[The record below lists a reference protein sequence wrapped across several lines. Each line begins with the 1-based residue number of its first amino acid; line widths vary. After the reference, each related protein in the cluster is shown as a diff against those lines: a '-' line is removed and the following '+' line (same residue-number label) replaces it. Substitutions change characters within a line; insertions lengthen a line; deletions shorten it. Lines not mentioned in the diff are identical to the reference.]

1 MRTGQPARKAHC
13 GPQGAWNSP
22 RRTAWKRSHALVV
35 LPVAHPAAQHWKEA
49 LWRCSHPV
57 EGRSGRDP
65 SAETFPR
72 SALRTASF
80 VRASLLVSSEV
91 PDVQRPSGAGVFR
104 RRPRWSAAA
113 AHGRSRRT
121 APAGHRLP
129 EKGRRRQTGA
139 TRRDQSL
146 AQQRDHDRGPGPE
159 SATRVVPHLQGS
171 RGETLQRAGQPP
183 GSLST
188 RSDTATAVIEE
199 QPRSPTLMNGG
210 QSVSPRVPDPRSQV
224 AVSCASAAEVRLGY
238 GASSWPTLGGN
249 AVKSTRWS
257 PPVKVGG
264 CTTE

>member
-1 MRTGQPARKAHC
+1 MCSLVLPAQAGVGFVHEENGQPARKADC
-13 GPQGAWNSP
+13 GPQGAWHSP

-49 LWRCSHPV
+49 LWRCSHPI

-129 EKGRRRQTGA
+129 EKAAADKRAQRGGTEASRSSGTTTEDLARR
-139 TRRDQSL
+139 
-146 AQQRDHDRGPGPE
+146 
-159 SATRVVPHLQGS
+159 VPHVSCPTCKAPEGKPCSVPGS
-171 RGETLQRAGQPP
+171 HQARFQRAQTQRRP
-183 GSLST
+183 
-188 RSDTATAVIEE
+188 
-199 QPRSPTLMNGG
+199 
-210 QSVSPRVPDPRSQV
+210 
-224 AVSCASAAEVRLGY
+224 
-238 GASSWPTLGGN
+238 
-249 AVKSTRWS
+249 
-257 PPVKVGG
+257 
-264 CTTE
+264 

>member
-121 APAGHRLP
+121 APAGH
-129 EKGRRRQTGA
+129 
-139 TRRDQSL
+139 
-146 AQQRDHDRGPGPE
+146 
-159 SATRVVPHLQGS
+159 
-171 RGETLQRAGQPP
+171 
-183 GSLST
+183 
-188 RSDTATAVIEE
+188 EE

-238 GASSWPTLGGN
+238 GAISWPTLGGN